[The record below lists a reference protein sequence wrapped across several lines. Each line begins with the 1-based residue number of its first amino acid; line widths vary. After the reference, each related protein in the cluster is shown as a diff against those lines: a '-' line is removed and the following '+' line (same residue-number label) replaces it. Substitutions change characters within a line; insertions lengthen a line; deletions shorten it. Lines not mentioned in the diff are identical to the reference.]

1 MIEEQIF
8 SFKVHANYS
17 NPCYAG
23 CKYFREPGVTFLGVD
38 DITICDMTCIF

>member
-8 SFKVHANYS
+8 SFKVHANCS

-38 DITICDMTCIF
+38 DIAICDMTCIF